1 MNDRI
6 LVPFDGSPPSEK
18 ALEYTFEMFTDPEV
32 TALYVVQTPEGYWA
46 AFEDPEDRMP
56 NVDEARERGRE
67 ILTEAESIA
76 SDHDATLDTEVA
88 LGKPDRAI
96 VDRAEDEDYDTIV
109 IGSHG
114 REGVSRVLLGSV
126 AETVVSRAP
135 IPVLVVR

>member
-6 LVPFDGSPPSEK
+6 LVPYDGSPPSEK

-32 TALYVVQTPEGYWA
+32 TALYVVPTPEGYWA
-46 AFEDPEDRMP
+46 AFEDSEDRIP

-76 SDHDATLDTEVA
+76 SDHDATLDTEVV
-88 LGKPDRAI
+88 LGKPNRII
-96 VDRAEDEDYDTIV
+96 VDRAEHEDYDTIV